1 MRDATIRL
9 VKLLS
14 VVAVGALG
22 LAGAPQPAAAVTPV
36 FFGADYPAWLPLVAS
51 QSGKFVGFTV
61 RVNSAG
67 VAVDAQ
73 TISRNTEFGSEG
85 VASCL
90 GDPAGN
96 VGYDIDGDSPLSVAD
111 DFRLACPFSRGDE
124 IIGAVAL
131 VTRVA
136 N

>member
-1 MRDATIRL
+1 MTDLTIRL
-9 VKLLS
+9 VKLLG

-22 LAGAPQPAAAVTPV
+22 IAGAPQPAAAVNPV
-36 FFGADYPAWLPLVAS
+36 FFNADYPAALPLVAS

-73 TISRNTEFGSEG
+73 TISIKTEFGSEG
-85 VASCL
+85 AANCL
-90 GDPAGN
+90 GDP
-96 VGYDIDGDSPLSVAD
+96 VGDVLYDIDGDSPLSAAD

-124 IIGAVAL
+124 IIGAVIVL
-131 VTRVA
+131 TGTA